1 MQNKKETSDRLD
13 QLLKTSANDTPV
25 MSIDDVQQLL
35 KNAPAPVK
43 GKNSRMWIVWT
54 LLFLSVS
61 TLTYVVFNQTPEKSP
76 NSNLN
81 NSTEQLKDA
90 NIPTPENVV
99 STNAVEET
107 ESADEENPIDKSAK
121 EVSAP
126 EIKIPATY
134 SKKAV
139 AEAPPIIRAYT
150 YYYSRNDKKI
160 AVTVIDGEVTNLT
173 EDDIEVPKSKYDEFD
188 VIIQK
193 SIKKSIE
200 ENSVKVANEK
210 DYSERYIKWKQ
221 KLTEQLVN
229 DKLIENDSGFEF
241 SFENNNLYIN
251 GIEQPEIIYEK
262 YKSNYEKSTGKKIH
276 AGTSLTIR
284 KQ

>member
-1 MQNKKETSDRLD
+1 MQNKKETSDKLD

-61 TLTYVVFNQTPEKSP
+61 TLTYVVFNQSPETTP
-76 NSNLN
+76 NIDLN
-81 NSTEQLKDA
+81 NSTEQIKDA
-90 NIPTPENVV
+90 HISTPENSI
-99 STNAVEET
+99 STSSIEET
-107 ESADEENPIDKSAK
+107 ESAGEETPIDKSDDEK
-121 EVSAP
+121 SAP
-126 EIKIPATY
+126 ELKVPAVNA
-134 SKKAV
+134 KKSV
-139 AEAPPIIRAYT
+139 ADAPPIIRAYT

-160 AVTVIDGEVTNLT
+160 SVTVIDGEVIHLT
-173 EDDIEVPKSKYDEFD
+173 EDDIELPKSAYDDFD
-188 VIIQK
+188 EIIQK
-193 SIKKSIE
+193 SIKKSFE
-200 ENSVKVANEK
+200 ENSVKVADEK

-241 SFENNNLYIN
+241 SFENNSLYIN
-251 GIEQPEIIYEK
+251 GIEQPATIYEK

>member
-1 MQNKKETSDRLD
+1 MQNKKETSDKLD

-61 TLTYVVFNQTPEKSP
+61 TLTYVVFNQSSETTP
-76 NSNLN
+76 NIDLN
-81 NSTEQLKDA
+81 NSTKQIKDA
-90 NIPTPENVV
+90 NISTPENSI
-99 STNAVEET
+99 STISIEET
-107 ESADEENPIDKSAK
+107 ESAGEETPIDKSDNEK
-121 EVSAP
+121 SAP
-126 EIKIPATY
+126 ELKVPAVNA
-134 SKKAV
+134 KKSV
-139 AEAPPIIRAYT
+139 ADAPPIIRAYT

-160 AVTVIDGEVTNLT
+160 SVTVIDGEVIHLT
-173 EDDIEVPKSKYDEFD
+173 EDDIELPKSAYDDFD
-188 VIIQK
+188 EIIQE
-193 SIKKSIE
+193 SIKKSFE
-200 ENSVKVANEK
+200 ENSVKVADEK

-241 SFENNNLYIN
+241 SFENNSLYIN
-251 GIEQPEIIYEK
+251 GIEQPATIYEK

>member
-1 MQNKKETSDRLD
+1 MQNKKETSDKLD

-61 TLTYVVFNQTPEKSP
+61 TLTYVVFNQSPETTP
-76 NSNLN
+76 NIDLN
-81 NSTEQLKDA
+81 NSTEQIKDA
-90 NIPTPENVV
+90 HISTPENSI
-99 STNAVEET
+99 STISIQET
-107 ESADEENPIDKSAK
+107 ESAGEETPIDKSDNEK
-121 EVSAP
+121 SAP
-126 EIKIPATY
+126 ELKVPAVNA
-134 SKKAV
+134 KKPV
-139 AEAPPIIRAYT
+139 ADAPPIIRAYT

-160 AVTVIDGEVTNLT
+160 SVTVIDGEVIHLT
-173 EDDIEVPKSKYDEFD
+173 EDDIELPKSAYDDFD
-188 VIIQK
+188 EIIQE
-193 SIKKSIE
+193 SIKKSFE
-200 ENSVKVANEK
+200 ENSVKVADEK

-241 SFENNNLYIN
+241 SFENNSLYIN
-251 GIEQPEIIYEK
+251 GIEQPATIYEK

>member
-1 MQNKKETSDRLD
+1 MQNKKETSDKLD

-61 TLTYVVFNQTPEKSP
+61 TLTYVVFNQSSETTP
-76 NSNLN
+76 NIDLN
-81 NSTEQLKDA
+81 NSTKQIKDA
-90 NIPTPENVV
+90 NISTPENSI
-99 STNAVEET
+99 STISIEET
-107 ESADEENPIDKSAK
+107 ESAGEETPIDKSDNEK
-121 EVSAP
+121 SAP
-126 EIKIPATY
+126 ELKVPAVNA
-134 SKKAV
+134 KKSV
-139 AEAPPIIRAYT
+139 ADAPPIIRAYT

-160 AVTVIDGEVTNLT
+160 SVTVIDGEVIHLT
-173 EDDIEVPKSKYDEFD
+173 EDDIELPKSAYDDFD
-188 VIIQK
+188 EIIQK
-193 SIKKSIE
+193 SIKKSFE
-200 ENSVKVANEK
+200 ENSVKVADEK

-241 SFENNNLYIN
+241 SFENNSLYIN
-251 GIEQPEIIYEK
+251 GIEQPATIYEK

>member
-1 MQNKKETSDRLD
+1 MQNKKDTSDKLD
-13 QLLKTSANDTPV
+13 QLLKISANDTPV

-61 TLTYVVFNQTPEKSP
+61 TLTYVVFNQTPENKS
-76 NSNLN
+76 NNNLN
-81 NSTEQLKDA
+81 KSKVQTEDA
-90 NIPTPENVV
+90 PIQSPEKSV
-99 STNAVEET
+99 STIITEET
-107 ESADEENPIDKSAK
+107 ESADEAASIDKPESAK
-121 EVSAP
+121 LASELKAPSVSA
-126 EIKIPATY
+126 
-134 SKKAV
+134 KKTV
-139 AEAPPIIRAYT
+139 ADAPPIIRAYT

-160 AVTVIDGEVTNLT
+160 AVTVIDGDVIHLT
-173 EDDIEVPKSKYDEFD
+173 EDDMEIPKSSYGEFEE
-188 VIIQK
+188 IIQK
-193 SIKKSIE
+193 SIKKSFE
-200 ENSVKVANEK
+200 ENSVKVADEK
-210 DYSERYIKWKQ
+210 GYSERYIKWKQ

-229 DKLIENDSGFEF
+229 DQLIENDSGFEF

>member
-1 MQNKKETSDRLD
+1 MQNKKETSDKLD

-61 TLTYVVFNQTPEKSP
+61 TLTYVVFNQSSETTP
-76 NSNLN
+76 NIDLN
-81 NSTEQLKDA
+81 NSTEQIKDA
-90 NIPTPENVV
+90 NISTPENSI
-99 STNAVEET
+99 STISIEET
-107 ESADEENPIDKSAK
+107 ESAGEETPIDKSDNEK
-121 EVSAP
+121 SAP
-126 EIKIPATY
+126 ELKVPAVNA
-134 SKKAV
+134 KKPV
-139 AEAPPIIRAYT
+139 ADAPPIIRAYT

-160 AVTVIDGEVTNLT
+160 SVTVIDGEVIHLT
-173 EDDIEVPKSKYDEFD
+173 EDDIELPKSAYDDFD
-188 VIIQK
+188 EIIQE
-193 SIKKSIE
+193 SIKKSFE
-200 ENSVKVANEK
+200 ENSVKVADEK

-241 SFENNNLYIN
+241 SFENNSLYIN
-251 GIEQPEIIYEK
+251 GIEQPATIYEK

>member
-61 TLTYVVFNQTPEKSP
+61 TLTYVVFNQTPENSP
-76 NSNLN
+76 NINLN

-90 NIPTPENVV
+90 NIPTPENSV
-99 STNAVEET
+99 STIIT
-107 ESADEENPIDKSAK
+107 EKTDPADEAAAIDKPESEKSASELKAPSVSAK
-121 EVSAP
+121 KP
-126 EIKIPATY
+126 
-134 SKKAV
+134 V
-139 AEAPPIIRAYT
+139 ADAPPIIRAYT

-160 AVTVIDGEVTNLT
+160 SVTVIDGEVIRLT
-173 EDDIEVPKSKYDEFD
+173 EDDIELPKTSYNDFDE
-188 VIIQK
+188 IIQQ
-193 SIKKSIE
+193 SIKKSFE
-200 ENSVKVANEK
+200 ENSIKESDEK
-210 DYSERYIKWKQ
+210 NYSERYIKWKQ

-229 DKLIENDSGFEF
+229 DQLISIDSGFEF
-241 SFENNNLYIN
+241 SFENNSLYIN
-251 GIEQPEIIYEK
+251 GIEQPATIYEK

>member
-1 MQNKKETSDRLD
+1 MQNKKETSDKLD

-61 TLTYVVFNQTPEKSP
+61 TLTYVVFNQSSETTP
-76 NSNLN
+76 NIDLN
-81 NSTEQLKDA
+81 NSTEQIKDA
-90 NIPTPENVV
+90 HISTPENSI
-99 STNAVEET
+99 STNSIEET
-107 ESADEENPIDKSAK
+107 ESAGEETPIDKSDNEK
-121 EVSAP
+121 SAP
-126 EIKIPATY
+126 ELKVPAVNA
-134 SKKAV
+134 KKSV
-139 AEAPPIIRAYT
+139 ADAPPIIRAYT

-160 AVTVIDGEVTNLT
+160 SVTVIDGEVIHLT
-173 EDDIEVPKSKYDEFD
+173 EDDIELPKSAYDDFD
-188 VIIQK
+188 EIIQE
-193 SIKKSIE
+193 SIKKSFE
-200 ENSVKVANEK
+200 ENSVKVADEK

-241 SFENNNLYIN
+241 SFENNSLYIN
-251 GIEQPEIIYEK
+251 GIEQPATIYEK

>member
-1 MQNKKETSDRLD
+1 MQNKKETSDKLD

-61 TLTYVVFNQTPEKSP
+61 TLTYVVFNQSSETTP
-76 NSNLN
+76 NIDLN
-81 NSTEQLKDA
+81 NSTKQIKDA
-90 NIPTPENVV
+90 NISTPENSI
-99 STNAVEET
+99 STISIEET
-107 ESADEENPIDKSAK
+107 ESAGEETPIDKSDNEK
-121 EVSAP
+121 SAP
-126 EIKIPATY
+126 ELKVPAVNA
-134 SKKAV
+134 KKSV
-139 AEAPPIIRAYT
+139 ADAPPIIRAYT

-160 AVTVIDGEVTNLT
+160 SVTVIDGEVIHLT
-173 EDDIEVPKSKYDEFD
+173 EDDIELPKSAYDDFD
-188 VIIQK
+188 EIIQE
-193 SIKKSIE
+193 SIKKSFE
-200 ENSVKVANEK
+200 ENSVKVADEK
-210 DYSERYIKWKQ
+210 DYSERYINWKQ

-229 DKLIENDSGFEF
+229 DKLIENDSGFEL
-241 SFENNNLYIN
+241 SFENNSLYIN
-251 GIEQPEIIYEK
+251 GIEQPATIYEK

>member
-25 MSIDDVQQLL
+25 MSIDDVHQLL

-61 TLTYVVFNQTPEKSP
+61 TLTYVVFDQSWETTPKSD
-76 NSNLN
+76 LN
-81 NSTEQLKDA
+81 NSTEQIKDA
-90 NIPTPENVV
+90 NIPATENSV
-99 STNAVEET
+99 STITNEET
-107 ESADEENPIDKSAK
+107 ESAGEETSIDKFENEK
-121 EVSAP
+121 SAP
-126 EIKIPATY
+126 ELKVPAVNA
-134 SKKAV
+134 KKPV
-139 AEAPPIIRAYT
+139 ADAPPIIRAYT

-160 AVTVIDGEVTNLT
+160 SVTVIDGEVIHLT
-173 EDDIEVPKSKYDEFD
+173 EDDIELPKSAYDDFD
-188 VIIQK
+188 EIIQK
-193 SIKKSIE
+193 SIKKSFE
-200 ENSVKVANEK
+200 ENSVKVADEK
-210 DYSERYIKWKQ
+210 GYSERYIKWKQ
-221 KLTEQLVN
+221 KLTDQLVN
-229 DKLIENDSGFEF
+229 DQLIEIDSGFEF
-241 SFENNNLYIN
+241 SFENNSLYIN
-251 GIEQPEIIYEK
+251 GIEQPATIYEK